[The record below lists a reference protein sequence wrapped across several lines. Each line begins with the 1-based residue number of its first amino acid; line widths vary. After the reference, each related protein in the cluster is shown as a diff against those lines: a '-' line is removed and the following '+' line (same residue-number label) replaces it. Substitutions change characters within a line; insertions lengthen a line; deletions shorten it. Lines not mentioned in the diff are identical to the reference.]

1 MLIESIYGNVG
12 VTMLIE
18 EKNILLEDIQS
29 LITKYG
35 IGRDSLLPILQAIQK
50 KYGYISD
57 YAMQEVASQLDIH
70 PVEVYGVVTFY
81 SFLSTEPKGKYII
94 RLCKTISCD
103 LAGKE
108 AIAAT
113 IERELGLIF
122 GHTSQDRRYTLE
134 YCNCI
139 GMCDQGPAMLVNEKV
154 YTQLTPTKVIDIL
167 EKLK

>member
-1 MLIESIYGNVG
+1 MLEQAMI
-12 VTMLIE
+12 IE
-18 EKNILLEDIQS
+18 EKNALLEDIQS

-35 IGRDSLLPILQAIQK
+35 NGRDSLLPILQAIQK

-57 YAMQEVASQLDIH
+57 YAMQEIAIQLDIH

-103 LAGKE
+103 LAGRE
-108 AIAAT
+108 AVAAT
-113 IERELGLIF
+113 IERELGLKF
-122 GHTSQDRRYTLE
+122 GQTSKDRLYTLE

-139 GMCDQGPAMLVNEKV
+139 GMCDQGPAMLINEKV
-154 YTQLTPTKVIDIL
+154 CSRLTPTKVIDIL